1 MVEKQKAV
9 IVVGHGSRDKKAKL
23 AFLEVVALIKKKLK
37 KVRIEPAFLQFSS
50 QDVPKALEKLVQ
62 EGYKEIVLFPLF
74 LFQGIHVNQDIPDLI
89 KKEKERFSGLNIIPA
104 SPLWPDERIVDIAV
118 QRIKERSA

>member
-1 MVEKQKAV
+1 MIEKQKAV

-23 AFLEVVALIKKKLK
+23 AFLEAVTLIKRKLK
-37 KVRIEPAFLQFSS
+37 RVRIEPAFLQFSS
-50 QDVPKALEKLVQ
+50 QDVPKALGKLVR

-89 KKEKERFSGLNIIPA
+89 KKEKEKFPGLNIILT
-104 SPLWPDERIVDIAV
+104 SPLWPDERIADIAV
-118 QRIKERSA
+118 HRIKERSA

>member
-1 MVEKQKAV
+1 MIEKQKAV

-89 KKEKERFSGLNIIPA
+89 KKEKERFSRLNIIPA